1 MSIKKKTMDPLITA
15 SLIQGASSVG
25 GSLAQGQANQAQMA
39 YNERQ
44 YERQRKDALAD
55 WTMQN
60 EYNSPKAQ
68 MARYKDAGLNP
79 NLIYGQMTNSPAI
92 RSNEMSNAKLA
103 PVNYMGA
110 LAEGL
115 QTYQDTALKTAQ
127 TDNLKKQ
134 NDVLTQDILLKTA
147 DVLGKDYSNKKMKF
161 EIDNQPELFK
171 TTLDG
176 LKANTRKA
184 IMDTIATGS
193 SNLRANQLQ
202 EGVLKAQKQN
212 LTNVVQDL
220 ANKKSLNALTNSQR
234 QEVLQR
240 VKNLKSTNALQQIE
254 KAMKEKGV
262 QPTDNY
268 LMRIGSQL
276 INTDDIQR
284 AKNRIIQFIKGGR
297 PW

>member
-1 MSIKKKTMDPLITA
+1 MDPLITA

-25 GSLAQGQANQAQMA
+25 GSIAQGQANSAQMA
-39 YNERQ
+39 YNDRQ

-60 EYNSPKAQ
+60 EYNSPKSQ

-79 NLIYGQMTNSPAI
+79 NLIYGQMSNSPAI
-92 RSNEMSNAKLA
+92 RSSEMPNAKLA
-103 PVNYMGA
+103 PVNYSGA

-115 QTYQDTALKTAQ
+115 QTYQDTALKRAQ

-147 DVLGKDYSNKKMKF
+147 DVLGKDYANKKMKF

-171 TTLDG
+171 STLDG

-184 IMDTIATGS
+184 IMDTISTGA
-193 SNLRANQLQ
+193 SNMRANQLHDLAMK
-202 EGVLKAQKQN
+202 ERKQGLVN
-212 LTNVVQDL
+212 IVQDL

-234 QEVLQR
+234 QETLQR
-240 VKNLKSTNALQQIE
+240 VKNLKNTNALQQIE

-276 INTDDIQR
+276 INADDVNR

>member
-25 GSLAQGQANQAQMA
+25 GSIAQGQANASQMA
-39 YNERQ
+39 YNDRQ

-79 NLIYGQMTNSPAI
+79 NLIYGKMDNSPAI
-92 RSNEMSNAKLA
+92 RSSEMSNAKLA
-103 PVNYMGA
+103 PVNYAGA

-147 DVLGKDYSNKKMKF
+147 DVLGKDYANKKMKF

-184 IMDTIATGS
+184 IMDTISTGA
-193 SNLRANQLQ
+193 SNMRANQLHDLAMK
-202 EGVLKAQKQN
+202 ERKQGLVN
-212 LTNVVQDL
+212 IVQDL
-220 ANKKSLNALTNSQR
+220 ANKKSVNALTNAQR
-234 QEVLQR
+234 SEVLQR
-240 VKNLKSTNALQQIE
+240 VKNLKNTNALQQIE

-276 INTDDIQR
+276 INAQDIQK
-284 AKNRIIQFIKGGR
+284 AKNNIIKWIKGGR
-297 PW
+297 RW